1 MKEKKKLEKIL
12 KRVQSSVDRAIKA
25 KEAVDESDVDDDN
38 KEFLYTIT
46 EKALS
51 YSLDVCFGTDDDFDA
66 VHTYNSWIESELNNI
81 W

>member
-1 MKEKKKLEKIL
+1 MKEKNKLEKIL
-12 KRVQSSVDRAIKA
+12 NRVQSSVDRAIKA

-66 VHTYNSWIESELNNI
+66 VHTYNSWIESELNNL

>member
-12 KRVQSSVDRAIKA
+12 NRVQSSVDRAIKA
-25 KEAVDESDVDDDN
+25 KEAVDESEVDDDN

-51 YSLDVCFGTDDDFDA
+51 YSLDVCFGTDEDFETI
-66 VHTYNSWIESELNNI
+66 HQYNSWMEMELENL
-81 W
+81 

>member
-1 MKEKKKLEKIL
+1 MKEKKKLETIL

>member
-66 VHTYNSWIESELNNI
+66 VHTYNSWIESELNNL

>member
-66 VHTYNSWIESELNNI
+66 VHTYNSWIESELNKL

>member
-12 KRVQSSVDRAIKA
+12 NRVQSSVDRAIKA

-66 VHTYNSWIESELNNI
+66 VHTYNSWIESELNNL

>member
-1 MKEKKKLEKIL
+1 MKEKKKLETIL

-66 VHTYNSWIESELNNI
+66 VHTYNSWIESELNNL

>member
-12 KRVQSSVDRAIKA
+12 NRVQSSVDRAIKA